1 MTKRTSLKRC
11 SAPTPPKN
19 SNPTSF
25 DLMKNPS
32 HAKENWPAPITATP
46 QSSWHQS
53 TPLIT
58 LSQFKKALY
67 ENQASMKTSPSR
79 FSLKAHEM
87 KVSCQTFKT
96 DFPSRWSITP
106 SLMKISMKAFI
117 RLRVSKTSKQRLL
130 KILICKHL
138 RPRNLRCN
146 RLLRGSPIRVISI
159 YLIRQESRM
168 GSEWNWLLVRL
179 ARIIFSRIRV
189 REGRERKEWW
199 VKVKHQHD
207 LTIKK
212 ILALL
217 DSHHT
222 KEFPLTKIHELTLTS
237 WRKL

>member
-1 MTKRTSLKRC
+1 
-11 SAPTPPKN
+11 
-19 SNPTSF
+19 
-25 DLMKNPS
+25 
-32 HAKENWPAPITATP
+32 
-46 QSSWHQS
+46 
-53 TPLIT
+53 
-58 LSQFKKALY
+58 
-67 ENQASMKTSPSR
+67 MKTSPSR

-117 RLRVSKTSKQRLL
+117 RLRVSRILRRRLL
-130 KILICKHL
+130 RILICKH
-138 RPRNLRCN
+138 RRRRNSRCS
-146 RLLRGSPIRVISI
+146 RLHRGFRIRVISI

-199 VKVKHQHD
+199 VKVKHHHD

>member
-1 MTKRTSLKRC
+1 
-11 SAPTPPKN
+11 
-19 SNPTSF
+19 
-25 DLMKNPS
+25 
-32 HAKENWPAPITATP
+32 
-46 QSSWHQS
+46 
-53 TPLIT
+53 
-58 LSQFKKALY
+58 
-67 ENQASMKTSPSR
+67 MKTSPSR

-106 SLMKISMKAFI
+106 NPMKISMKAFI
-117 RLRVSKTSKQRLL
+117 RLRVSRTLRRPRLR
-130 KILICKHL
+130 ILICKHR
-138 RPRNLRCN
+138 RPRNSRCS
-146 RLLRGSPIRVISI
+146 RSHRGFRIRVISI
-159 YLIRQESRM
+159 CLIRQESRM

-189 REGRERKEWW
+189 REGQERKEWW
-199 VKVKHQHD
+199 VKVKHHHD